1 MSYLSELAP
10 GQTALV
16 LNIEK
21 SKIRRR
27 LSELGL
33 VTDTR
38 VSCVARA
45 ALGGPSAYLV
55 RGALIA
61 LRRDAARAVRVQR
74 LSGGGLWD

>member
-10 GQTALV
+10 GETALV

-21 SKIRRR
+21 SDIGRR

-33 VTDTR
+33 VAHTR
-38 VSCVARA
+38 VSCIARA

-55 RGALIA
+55 RGGVVA
-61 LRRDAARAVRVQR
+61 LRRDTARAVRVEI
-74 LSGGGLWD
+74 LSGGELWD